1 MPKIVFAPTIA
12 PAAWAIGEALIPE
25 GFTIEHLVPADQ
37 LERRAEQL
45 ESADFLMGFWS
56 GKRFLPSDYDH
67 LGNVKLI
74 QLMSAGYDGIDL
86 DRIRQIGVPLANNGG
101 ANSYAVSEHA
111 IMLMLAAS
119 RNLPALDRMVRTG
132 GWKAAALGEE
142 EEHEIAGKTIGIVG
156 AGQIGRIVARR
167 LAGFEAELLYYDPVR
182 LPAADE
188 QALDLTYCE
197 LDDLLRRSDI
207 ITLHAP
213 ANASTHHLINERT
226 IGLMKRE
233 AIIVNCARGELIDE
247 KALYQALRDQRIFA
261 AGLDTFEQEPPD
273 PNNPLFTLPNVVLSP
288 HSAGPT
294 WESWPKRFGNS
305 FANIQR
311 VARGEPPL
319 WVVPELR

>member
-1 MPKIVFAPTIA
+1 MPKIIFAPTIA
-12 PAAWAIGEALIPE
+12 PAAWAIGEKLIPE
-25 GFTIEHLVPADQ
+25 GFEIEHLVPATEP
-37 LERRAEQL
+37 ERRAAQL
-45 ESADFLMGFWS
+45 ESGDFLMGFWS
-56 GKRFLPSDYDH
+56 GKRFQPSDYDH
-67 LGNVKLI
+67 LGNIKLI

-86 DRIRQIGVPLANNGG
+86 ERIRQIGVPLANNGG

-119 RNLPALDRMVRTG
+119 RNLPALDRMLRQG
-132 GWKAAALGEE
+132 EWKGSALGEE
-142 EEHEIAGKTIGIVG
+142 EEHEIAGKTVGIVG

-167 LAGFEAELLYYDPVR
+167 LSGWEVELLYSDPVR
-182 LPAADE
+182 LSPE
-188 QALDLTYCE
+188 QEQELKLTYSA
-197 LDDLLRRSDI
+197 LDDLFRRSDI

-213 ANASTHHLINERT
+213 ANESTHHLINERT

-247 KALYQALRDQRIFA
+247 KALYQALRDKRIFS

-273 PNNPLFTLPNVVLSP
+273 PANPLFTLPNVVLSP

-305 FANIQR
+305 FANIER
-311 VARGEPPL
+311 VARGEAPL